1 VRRKKFGGK
10 DLVDAVETGEERQKR
25 PQQVVGYRSSDET
38 GSLGGPKEVKIFS
51 QPVCFPAGVL

>member
-1 VRRKKFGGK
+1 M
-10 DLVDAVETGEERQKR
+10 DAVETGEERQKR
-25 PQQVVGYRSSDET
+25 PQQVVGYRSRDET